1 MTVIQ
6 TANDR
11 AYRDFHQK
19 VADACVILM
28 SGRCRNDD
36 GTVMTD
42 LEIQS
47 FFQNVCSYEEEFAE
61 GLTPEQVAEAQWE
74 AIT

>member
-6 TANDR
+6 TANDK

-19 VADACVILM
+19 VADACVALM
-28 SGRCRNDD
+28 SGYCKNHD
-36 GTVMTD
+36 GSMMSD

-47 FFQNVCSYEEEFAE
+47 FFQNSCSYEEEFKE
-61 GLTPEQVAEAQWE
+61 GFTPEQVADAQWE